1 MIYIENLR
9 NIVGHM
15 PLILV
20 GSVVL
25 ILDKDNRVLLQ
36 KRKTSKYGR
45 FGLPG
50 GLMELGE
57 SCEETAIREVYE
69 ETGLSITSLTLI
81 DVFSGKNSYSKLENG
96 DEFYATTV
104 AYYTKNYS
112 GILNPNN
119 SETLELKF
127 FNLDELPP
135 NMIGSHKKIIEKYMS
150 IK

>member
-1 MIYIENLR
+1 MSYIENLR
-9 NIVGHM
+9 KIVGTM

-25 ILDKDNRVLLQ
+25 ILNENNEVLLQ

-50 GLMELGE
+50 GLMDLGE
-57 SCEETAIREVYE
+57 SCEETAIREAYE
-69 ETGLSITSLTLI
+69 ETGLTINSLNLI
-81 DVFSGKNSYSKLENG
+81 NVFSGKNSYSKLENG
-96 DEFYATTV
+96 DEFYATTL
-104 AYYTKNYS
+104 AYYTKDYT

-127 FNLDELPP
+127 FKLDNLPN
-135 NMIGSHKKIIEKYMS
+135 NMIGSHKKIIEEYN
-150 IK
+150 ITP